1 MVLRQILQWKERE
14 SVITN
19 GVGGTSNIWNTEES
33 DFLVLTILDL
43 LSVEGKSSGN
53 LGDYIFTF

>member
-1 MVLRQILQWKERE
+1 MGLGEQAIFEIQK
-14 SVITN
+14 
-19 GVGGTSNIWNTEES
+19 S
-33 DFLVLTILDL
+33 DFLVLTILYL